1 MNIDENKSS
10 HTLLEYHK
18 DIRKYNNALTFTIK
32 LIYNEH
38 KLTYLTS
45 TFKVYFQCGTWQHD
59 IFWSI
64 YHSNTKYEVST

>member
-10 HTLLEYHK
+10 HTLLEYHE

-45 TFKVYFQCGTWQHD
+45 TFKG
-59 IFWSI
+59 I
-64 YHSNTKYEVST
+64 